1 MNEASVAAL
10 LLTNKNVLAEKKED
24 AQTMPMGKIGMG

>member
-1 MNEASVAAL
+1 MNEAFVAAL

-24 AQTMPMGKIGMG
+24 APTMPMGKIGMG